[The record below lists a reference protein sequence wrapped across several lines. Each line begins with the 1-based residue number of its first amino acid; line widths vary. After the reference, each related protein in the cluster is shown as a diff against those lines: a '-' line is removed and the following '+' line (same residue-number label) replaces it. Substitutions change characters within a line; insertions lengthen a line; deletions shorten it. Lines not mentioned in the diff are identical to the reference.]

1 LQYTSLRQVAKRAGL
16 EYTSA
21 YNLKTRVGNLE
32 IEYTEK
38 GLPLPILEEKVAR
51 KGGSRAKLK
60 LTDDDLNKIFVACT
74 LNKKQ
79 YKKLQYIVA
88 AELDFDICRR
98 TIETCLRTKGLNRC
112 KPTKKLYFTD
122 IQKVQRYEIAWSQR
136 NWTLAE

>member
-1 LQYTSLRQVAKRAGL
+1 L

-21 YNLKTRVGNLE
+21 YNLKTQVGNLE

-60 LTDDDLNKIFVACT
+60 LTDDNLNKIFVACT

-79 YKKLQYIVA
+79 HKKLQYIVA
-88 AELDFDICRR
+88 AELGFDICWR
-98 TIETCLRTKGLNRC
+98 TIETRLRAKGLNRC
-112 KPTKKLYFTD
+112 KPTKKLYLTD
-122 IQKVQRYEIAWSQR
+122 IQKAQRYKIA
-136 NWTLAE
+136 

>member
-1 LQYTSLRQVAKRAGL
+1 L

-21 YNLKTRVGNLE
+21 YNLKTQVGNLE
-32 IEYTEK
+32 VEHAEK
-38 GLPLPILEEKVAR
+38 DLPLPILEEKVAR
-51 KGGSRAKLK
+51 KGESGAKLK

-88 AELDFDICRR
+88 AELGFDICLR
-98 TIETCLRTKGLNRC
+98 TIETYLCTKGLNCC

-122 IQKVQRYEIAWSQR
+122 IQKV
-136 NWTLAE
+136 